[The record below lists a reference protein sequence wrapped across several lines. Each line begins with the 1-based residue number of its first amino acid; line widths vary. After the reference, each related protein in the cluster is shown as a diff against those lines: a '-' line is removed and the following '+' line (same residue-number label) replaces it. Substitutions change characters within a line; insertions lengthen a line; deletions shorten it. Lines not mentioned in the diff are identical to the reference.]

1 MTATLTAFVAVPLT
15 GIAPFSN
22 DAPSTG
28 DLTVSTGASI
38 CDERDRDDDAGR
50 VLGGLA
56 GLRVERADVELVPT
70 AAEVDLGGPA
80 TLGVRRDAIRLGPA
94 GVSMVI
100 VAPGMDV
107 PRSTYEV
114 VSSVT
119 SSTAVDGVVTS
130 SVGGF
135 A

>member
-1 MTATLTAFVAVPLT
+1 
-15 GIAPFSN
+15 
-22 DAPSTG
+22 
-28 DLTVSTGASI
+28 
-38 CDERDRDDDAGR
+38 
-50 VLGGLA
+50 
-56 GLRVERADVELVPT
+56 
-70 AAEVDLGGPA
+70 
-80 TLGVRRDAIRLGPA
+80 
-94 GVSMVI
+94 MVI